1 MYELSS
7 GYLRG
12 ICGASSGRGGAEE
25 SCYKG
30 TKKNRDMQT
39 IRNKI
44 SLKSKLLLIFFA
56 NVHFL

>member
-12 ICGASSGRGGAEE
+12 IFGAKE

-30 TKKNRDMQT
+30 TKKSGYASIWKKMMV
-39 IRNKI
+39 
-44 SLKSKLLLIFFA
+44 SLQYCRKWSA
-56 NVHFL
+56 NQQPFQDTNSM

>member
-30 TKKNRDMQT
+30 TKKNRDMQVYLFIHILQLNFNLRCKDT
-39 IRNKI
+39 T
-44 SLKSKLLLIFFA
+44 FF
-56 NVHFL
+56 